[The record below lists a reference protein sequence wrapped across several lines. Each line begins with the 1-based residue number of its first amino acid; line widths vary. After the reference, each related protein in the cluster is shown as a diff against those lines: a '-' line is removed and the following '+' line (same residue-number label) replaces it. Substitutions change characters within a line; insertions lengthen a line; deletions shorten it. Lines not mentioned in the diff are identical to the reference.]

1 MSLTAAAVKRRTFTL
16 FATFILVLAGV
27 ASYFTLGQLED
38 PEFTVKNAVVVTS
51 YPGALPKEVELEVTD
66 RLELAIQQLPQ
77 VKHISSFSRQGLS
90 QINVAIQPQYR
101 STQLPQI
108 WDELRRKVN
117 DTRRQFPPGVGE
129 PKVVDDFGDVYGF
142 LLGVIADGFS
152 DADLE
157 RYVDGLRKELSLVK
171 GVARVEL
178 WGVQPE
184 CIYLDASQSRL
195 ANAGVSV
202 DQIRNT
208 VQQQN
213 LVVDAGA
220 IDVDN
225 QRTQVATT
233 GMFRTPVD
241 IADLSIQAG
250 PVGKTQPAGLVR
262 LGDIVDVRRGYQQPP
277 VSLMRV
283 NGRPAIGLAIANQ
296 PSVSIVKLGL
306 ALDRRLADLTAD
318 LPTGIEIQ
326 RVAWQ
331 GDLVSH
337 SIVDFIKNLI
347 AAVLIVL
354 VVLWVAMG
362 LRPALVVGI
371 TGLVLVIL
379 GTFIFMA
386 VLKIDLQRMSLGAL
400 VIAMGMM
407 VDNAIVVVDNMIVR
421 LDRRMNRE
429 EAAIESA
436 SKPAMP
442 LLGATVI
449 AILAFYPIAAS
460 TENAGE
466 YCASLFS
473 MVAISLGFS
482 WIVAITVTPV
492 VGMIML
498 ASPKESGSSDP
509 YGSRFF
515 RSYRKLLIGAL
526 RMRLSVLL
534 VFIALLIGSGLS
546 FRFVNQ
552 MFFPNSSRPQFMV
565 EVWLPEGTTIERTSE
580 VVGRIEKLLANR
592 REIQSVASFIGQ
604 GPPRFYLPVEPEKP
618 YSSYGQLIVS
628 LKDFRDV
635 DRLMNEI
642 DTWASEN
649 LADAEVIPR
658 KYGLGPSETW
668 AVQLRISGPA
678 IADPNTLRRLADK
691 AKELIEASPQ
701 AKAVRIDWRERVPT
715 IVAEYDV
722 TNGRWTNVDRK
733 GIADA
738 TRRAFDG
745 VLVGQYRE
753 KDKLLPIVLRAVD
766 SEREKAAA
774 ALPLLQVS
782 RAIGGNTI
790 PLEQVTRNIRLEWED
805 PLIWRWDRRRTVTV
819 QAAPVGL
826 ATELRTPELVEKISH
841 IKLPPGYAMEWGGEY
856 KNSRD
861 AQASLVPGIVP
872 AALIVALIL
881 VGLFN
886 SYRKPLV
893 IVLIIPFAMIGVT
906 LGLLITRQPFGF
918 VALLAAMS
926 LAGMMIKNAIVLID
940 EIGALEATGQAP
952 FDAVVNASVSRLRPV
967 LLAAGTTVLGVIPLL
982 TDVFWVSMSV
992 VIMFGLTL
1000 GTVITM
1006 MLLPTMYSLL
1016 FRIRNGAAEKSN
1028 PKIAI
1033 PRSVK

>member
-1 MSLTAAAVKRRTFTL
+1 MSLTAVAVKRRTFTL
-16 FATFILVLAGV
+16 FTTFILILAGI
-27 ASYFTLGQLED
+27 ASYLTLGQLED
-38 PEFTVKNAVVVTS
+38 PEFTIKNAVVVTA
-51 YPGALPKEVELEVTD
+51 YPGASPEEVELEVTD
-66 RLELAIQQLPQ
+66 RLELAIQQMPQ
-77 VKHISSFSRQGLS
+77 VKYVSSFSRQGLS

-101 STQLPQI
+101 SSQLPQV
-108 WDELRRKVN
+108 WNELRRKVG

-129 PKVVDDFGDVYGF
+129 PRVVDDFGDVYGF
-142 LLGVIADGFS
+142 VLGVIADGFS

-157 RYVDGLRKELSLVK
+157 RYVDGLRKELSLVN
-171 GVARVEL
+171 GVARAEV

-213 LVVDAGA
+213 PVVDAGA
-220 IDVDN
+220 IDVAN
-225 QRTQVATT
+225 QRVQIATT
-233 GMFRTPVD
+233 GMFRTPED
-241 IADLSIQAG
+241 IADLSIRGG
-250 PVGKTQPAGLVR
+250 PIGRNEPAGLVR
-262 LGDIVDVRRGYQQPP
+262 LGDIAEVRRSYQQPP
-277 VSLMRV
+277 VALMRV
-283 NGRPAIGLAIANQ
+283 DGRPAIGLAIANQ
-296 PSVSIVKLGL
+296 PGVSIVKLGH
-306 ALDRRLADLTAD
+306 ALDRRLAELTAK
-318 LPTGIEIQ
+318 LPVGIEIQ

-337 SIVDFIKNLI
+337 SIVDFVRNLV

-354 VVLWVAMG
+354 AVLWVAMG

-421 LDRRMNRE
+421 IGRGMNRE

-442 LLGATVI
+442 LLGATAI

-482 WIVAITVTPV
+482 WIVAVTVTPV
-492 VGMIML
+492 VGMLML
-498 ASPKESGSSDP
+498 ASPKGTEPTDP

-515 RSYRKLLIGAL
+515 QAYRKLLTTAL
-526 RMRLSVLL
+526 RMRIPVLLMFVVLL
-534 VFIALLIGSGLS
+534 VGSGVS

-552 MFFPNSSRPQFMV
+552 MFFPSSSRPQFMV
-565 EVWLPEGTTIERTSE
+565 DVWLPEGTTIERTSE

-592 REIQSVASFIGQ
+592 KEIQSIAAFIGQ

-628 LKDFRDV
+628 LKDFRDAEK
-635 DRLMNEI
+635 LMHEI
-642 DTWASEN
+642 DVWAGAN

-668 AVQLRISGPA
+668 SVRLRISGPA
-678 IADPNTLRRLADK
+678 VADRATLRRLADE
-691 AKELIEASPQ
+691 AKEIIAASPQ
-701 AKAVRIDWRERVPT
+701 AKVVRTDWRQRVPT
-715 IVAEYDV
+715 IVAEYDI
-722 TNGRWTNVDRK
+722 TNGRWTNVNRK

-745 VLVGQYRE
+745 VTVGQYRE

-766 SEREKAAA
+766 SERDEAAA
-774 ALPLLQVS
+774 TLPTLQVS
-782 RAIGGNTI
+782 SALGGNTI
-790 PLEQVTRNIRLEWED
+790 PLGQVTRDIRLEWED
-805 PLIWRWDRRRTVTV
+805 PLIWRWDRRRAVTV
-819 QAAPVGL
+819 QAVPVGL
-826 ATELRTPELVEKISH
+826 ATELRTPELVERVSK
-841 IKLPPGYAMEWGGEY
+841 IKLPSGYTVEWDGEY
-856 KNSRD
+856 KNARD

-872 AALIVALIL
+872 SALLMALIL

-886 SYRKPLV
+886 SYRKPLI
-893 IVLIIPFAMIGVT
+893 IVLIIPFAIIGIT

-940 EIGALEATGQAP
+940 EIDALHAAGQTP
-952 FDAVVNASVSRLRPV
+952 FHAVVNAAVSRLRPV

-1006 MLLPTMYSLL
+1006 VLLPTMYSLV
-1016 FRIRNGAAEKSN
+1016 FGIRNGATEGSN
-1028 PKIAI
+1028 TGLQIPKGA
-1033 PRSVK
+1033 

>member
-16 FATFILVLAGV
+16 FAAFILILAGI

-38 PEFTVKNAVVVTS
+38 PEFTIKNAVVVTA
-51 YPGALPKEVELEVTD
+51 YPGASPKEVELEVTD
-66 RLELAIQQLPQ
+66 RLELAIQQMPQ
-77 VKHISSFSRQGLS
+77 VKYVSSFSRQGLS

-101 STQLPQI
+101 SNQLPQV
-108 WDELRRKVN
+108 WNELRRKVG

-129 PKVVDDFGDVYGF
+129 PRVVDDFGDVYGF
-142 LLGVIADGFS
+142 LLGVVADGFS
-152 DADLE
+152 YADLE

-171 GVARVEL
+171 GVARVEV

-220 IDVDN
+220 IDVAN
-225 QRTQVATT
+225 QRMQVSTT
-233 GMFRTPVD
+233 GMFRTPED
-241 IADLSIQAG
+241 IADLSIRGG
-250 PVGKTQPAGLVR
+250 PIGKTEPAGLVR
-262 LGDIVDVRRGYQQPP
+262 LGDIAGIRRGYQQPP
-277 VSLMRV
+277 VALMRV
-283 NGRPAIGLAIANQ
+283 DGRPAIGLAITNQ
-296 PSVSIVKLGL
+296 PGVSIVKLGHD
-306 ALDRRLADLTAD
+306 LDRRLAQLTTD
-318 LPTGIEIQ
+318 LPAGIEVQ

-337 SIVDFIKNLI
+337 SIVDFVRNLI

-354 VVLWVAMG
+354 AVLWVAMG

-421 LDRRMNRE
+421 LRRGMNRE

-442 LLGATVI
+442 LLGATAI

-492 VGMIML
+492 VGMFML
-498 ASPKESGSSDP
+498 ASPKGTGETDP

-515 RSYRKLLIGAL
+515 QAYRKLLTTVL
-526 RMRLSVLL
+526 RMRIPVLL
-534 VFIALLIGSGLS
+534 VFVALLISSGIS

-552 MFFPNSSRPQFMV
+552 MFFPSSSRPQFMV
-565 EVWLPEGTTIERTSE
+565 DVWLPEGTTIERTSE

-592 REIQSVASFIGQ
+592 KEIQSIAAFIGQ

-628 LKDFRDV
+628 LKDFRDAEK
-635 DRLMNEI
+635 LMHEI
-642 DTWASEN
+642 DVWAGEN

-668 AVQLRISGPA
+668 AVRLRISGPA
-678 IADPNTLRRLADK
+678 VADPDTLRRLADE
-691 AKELIEASPQ
+691 AKEIIAASPQ
-701 AKAVRIDWRERVPT
+701 AKVVRTDWRQRVPT
-715 IVAEYDV
+715 IVAEYDI
-722 TNGRWTNVDRK
+722 TNGRWTNVNRK

-745 VLVGQYRE
+745 VTVGQYRE

-766 SEREKAAA
+766 SEREEAASDTSHVA
-774 ALPLLQVS
+774 GVQCARRKHDS
-782 RAIGGNTI
+782 TRAGNT
-790 PLEQVTRNIRLEWED
+790 
-805 PLIWRWDRRRTVTV
+805 
-819 QAAPVGL
+819 
-826 ATELRTPELVEKISH
+826 
-841 IKLPPGYAMEWGGEY
+841 
-856 KNSRD
+856 
-861 AQASLVPGIVP
+861 
-872 AALIVALIL
+872 
-881 VGLFN
+881 
-886 SYRKPLV
+886 
-893 IVLIIPFAMIGVT
+893 
-906 LGLLITRQPFGF
+906 
-918 VALLAAMS
+918 
-926 LAGMMIKNAIVLID
+926 
-940 EIGALEATGQAP
+940 
-952 FDAVVNASVSRLRPV
+952 
-967 LLAAGTTVLGVIPLL
+967 
-982 TDVFWVSMSV
+982 
-992 VIMFGLTL
+992 
-1000 GTVITM
+1000 
-1006 MLLPTMYSLL
+1006 
-1016 FRIRNGAAEKSN
+1016 
-1028 PKIAI
+1028 
-1033 PRSVK
+1033 

>member
-1 MSLTAAAVKRRTFTL
+1 PPS
-16 FATFILVLAGV
+16 
-27 ASYFTLGQLED
+27 
-38 PEFTVKNAVVVTS
+38 PE
-51 YPGALPKEVELEVTD
+51 EVELEVTD
-66 RLELAIQQLPQ
+66 RLELAIQQMPQ
-77 VKHISSFSRQGLS
+77 VKYVSSFSRQGLS

-101 STQLPQI
+101 SNQLPQV
-108 WDELRRKVN
+108 WNELRRKVG

-129 PKVVDDFGDVYGF
+129 PRVVDDFGDVYGF
-142 LLGVIADGFS
+142 LLGVVADGFS
-152 DADLE
+152 YADLE

-171 GVARVEL
+171 GVARVEV

-220 IDVDN
+220 IDVAN
-225 QRTQVATT
+225 QRMHVSTT
-233 GMFRTPVD
+233 GMFRTPED
-241 IADLSIQAG
+241 IADLSIRGG
-250 PVGKTQPAGLVR
+250 PIGRTEPAGLVR
-262 LGDIVDVRRGYQQPP
+262 LGDIAEVRRGYQQPP
-277 VSLMRV
+277 VALMRV
-283 NGRPAIGLAIANQ
+283 DGRPAIGLAITNQ
-296 PSVSIVKLGL
+296 PGVSIVKLGHD
-306 ALDRRLADLTAD
+306 LDRRLAQLTTD
-318 LPTGIEIQ
+318 LPAGIEVQ
-326 RVAWQ
+326 HVAWQ

-337 SIVDFIKNLI
+337 SIVDFVRNLI

-354 VVLWVAMG
+354 AVLWVAMG

-407 VDNAIVVVDNMIVR
+407 VDNAIVVVDNMMVR
-421 LDRRMNRE
+421 LRRGMNRE

-442 LLGATVI
+442 LLGATAI

-492 VGMIML
+492 VGMFML
-498 ASPKESGSSDP
+498 ASPKGTGESDP

-515 RSYRKLLIGAL
+515 QAYRKLLTTVL
-526 RMRLSVLL
+526 RMRIPVLL
-534 VFIALLIGSGLS
+534 VFVALLVSSGIS
-546 FRFVNQ
+546 FRFVDQ
-552 MFFPNSSRPQFMV
+552 MFFPSSSRPQFMV
-565 EVWLPEGTTIERTSE
+565 DVWLPEGTTIERTSE

-592 REIQSVASFIGQ
+592 KEIQSIAAFIGQ

-628 LKDFRDV
+628 LKDFRDAEK
-635 DRLMNEI
+635 LMHEI
-642 DTWASEN
+642 DVWAGEN

-668 AVQLRISGPA
+668 AVRLRISGPA
-678 IADPNTLRRLADK
+678 VADPATLRRLADE
-691 AKELIEASPQ
+691 AKEIIAASPQ
-701 AKAVRIDWRERVPT
+701 AKVVRTDWLQRVPT
-715 IVAEYDV
+715 IVAEYDI
-722 TNGRWTNVDRK
+722 TNGRWTNVNRK

-745 VLVGQYRE
+745 VTVGQYRQ

-766 SEREKAAA
+766 SERDEAAT
-774 ALPLLQVS
+774 ALPTLQVS
-782 RAIGGNTI
+782 SALGENTI
-790 PLEQVTRNIRLEWED
+790 PLGQVTRDIRLQWED
-805 PLIWRWDRRRTVTV
+805 PLIWRWDRRRAVTV
-819 QAAPVGL
+819 QAVPVGL
-826 ATELRTPELVEKISH
+826 ATELRTPELVEKISK
-841 IKLPPGYAMEWGGEY
+841 IKLPPGYTMEWDGEY
-856 KNSRD
+856 KSALD

-872 AALIVALIL
+872 AALIMALIL

-886 SYRKPLV
+886 SYRKPLI

-926 LAGMMIKNAIVLID
+926 LAGMMVKNAIVLVD
-940 EIGALEATGQAP
+940 EIDALQAAGQAP
-952 FDAVVNASVSRLRPV
+952 FDAVINAAVSRLRPV

-982 TDVFWVSMSV
+982 SDVFWVSMSV

-1000 GTVITM
+1000 GAVITM
-1006 MLLPTMYSLL
+1006 VLLPTIYSLF
-1016 FRIRNGAAEKSN
+1016 FRIRNPADA
-1028 PKIAI
+1028 
-1033 PRSVK
+1033 